1 MGDPS
6 PRPITILDVEM
17 SEFFTVRTVSDAI
30 AGFRPPHRTAVEQIG
45 VADAFGRVVAATV
58 TAPGPLPGFSRS
70 AVDGYAVRSA
80 DTHGAGEGLPAYLDL
95 NGAVRMGELP
105 SDGVGPG
112 SAMEMPTG
120 GALPEGA
127 DAVVM
132 VEHTAAVDERRIE
145 VTRSVASGD
154 NVIRMDDDVAEG
166 ATLVREG
173 HRLRPHDIGLLAAA
187 GVVEVSVH
195 RPPVVALISTGDEVV
210 DAAETPQ
217 GAQVRDANAPALSAL
232 VRELGGEALAFGIVP
247 DDPEHLERVCR
258 EALQRSDVV
267 VVSAGSSV
275 GARDAT
281 ATVVERLG
289 EPGVWCHGL
298 ALKPGK
304 PTLLADV
311 GGKPVIGLPGNPVSA
326 LVVMRLVG
334 GPVVARAG
342 GQTEDPVPP
351 LVHARLAR
359 NVASTAGRTDVVQV
373 ALRGDE
379 AVPLFGKAALL
390 SVMTRADG
398 FLVIPEDVQGFAE
411 GTVVDVVPYR

>member
-1 MGDPS
+1 
-6 PRPITILDVEM
+6 M

-30 AGFRPPHRTAVEQIG
+30 AGFRPPHRTAVEEIG
-45 VADAFGRVVAATV
+45 IAGAFGRVVAAGV
-58 TAPGPLPGFSRS
+58 TAPAPLPGFARS

-95 NGAVRMGELP
+95 DGAVRMGELP
-105 SDGVGPG
+105 ADGVGPG
-112 SAMEMPTG
+112 TAMEIPTG
-120 GALPEGA
+120 GALPAGA

-132 VEHTAAVDERRIE
+132 VEHTAEVDERRIE
-145 VTRSVASGD
+145 VTRAVAAGD

-166 ATLVREG
+166 AMLARAG
-173 HRLRPHDIGLLAAA
+173 RRLRAHDIGLLAAA

-195 RPPVVALISTGDEVV
+195 RSPVVALISTGDEVV
-210 DAAETPQ
+210 DAAAEPQ

-232 VRELGGEALAFGIVP
+232 VREFGGEPLALGIVP
-247 DDPEHLERVCR
+247 DDPEELERVCR
-258 EALQRSDVV
+258 DALERSDVL

-281 ATVVERLG
+281 ADVVERLG

-304 PTLLADV
+304 PTLLAEV
-311 GGKPVIGLPGNPVSA
+311 GGKPVLGLPGNPVSA

-334 GPVVARAG
+334 GPVLTRAG
-342 GQTEDPVPP
+342 GQTDDPVPP

-359 NVASTAGRTDVVQV
+359 NVASAAGRTDVVQV
-373 ALRGDE
+373 ALRDGE

-398 FLVIPEDVQGFAE
+398 YLVVPEDVQGFAE
-411 GTVVDVVPYR
+411 GAAVDVVPYR

>member
-1 MGDPS
+1 MTGHS
-6 PRPITILDVEM
+6 PRLVTILDPEM

-30 AGFRPPHRTAVEQIG
+30 AGFRPQHRTAVERIG
-45 VADAFGRVVAATV
+45 IAEAFGRVVAGDVA
-58 TAPGPLPGFSRS
+58 APGPLPGFARS

-95 NGAVRMGELP
+95 GGAVRMGELP
-105 SDGVGPG
+105 AGGVGPG
-112 SAMEMPTG
+112 CAMEMPTG

-132 VEHTAAVDERRIE
+132 VEHTAAVDACRIE

-154 NVIRMDDDVAEG
+154 NVIRMDDDVAAG
-166 ATLVREG
+166 AILVRAG
-173 HRLRPHDIGLLAAA
+173 QRLRPHDIGLLAAA
-187 GVVEVSVH
+187 GVVEASVH
-195 RPPVVALISTGDEVV
+195 TRPVVALISTGDELVGAGV
-210 DAAETPQ
+210 TPE

-232 VRELGGEALAFGIVP
+232 VRELEGEPLALGIVP
-247 DDPEHLERVCR
+247 DDPELLEHACR
-258 EALQRSDVV
+258 DALDRCDVL

-304 PTLLADV
+304 PTLLAEV
-311 GGKPVIGLPGNPVSA
+311 GGKPVLGLPGNPVSA

-334 GPVVARAG
+334 GPVLARAG
-342 GQTEDPVPP
+342 GQTRSPVTP
-351 LVHARLAR
+351 LVRATLAR

-373 ALRGDE
+373 ALRGGE

-390 SVMTRADG
+390 SVMTRAEG
-398 FLVIPEDVQGFAE
+398 YLVVPDDVQGFAE
-411 GTVVDVVPYR
+411 GTAVDVVPYR